1 MQPLDLTNKKLSIS
15 ACLIVKNEEKVLAT
29 CLQSI
34 KDYVDEIIV
43 VDTGSTDR
51 TVAIAES
58 FGARVYHHPWEN
70 HFSKHRNQSFGYA
83 RGDWILYIDADE
95 ELLPGSGQVLLE
107 AVKINDN
114 FDAIT
119 VILECVFGQNG
130 AKATNNSIR
139 IFRNHRGL
147 HYEGRVHNYIVGVKK
162 VLCAPIHIFHH
173 GYILDRE
180 TQLRRFK
187 RTTDLLNLDIA
198 EDPENPR
205 PHHFLAASYLSE
217 NRFKEAIR
225 EAEQALRLYEIR
237 RSYGHNYL
245 WTLYILASSYLELG
259 ELEMAEQAALKG
271 IGVNPDHLDSH
282 YCLSLIAYR
291 QKKLSYFKNH
301 FERYR
306 EIKTLIEKDPGRFGE
321 MVHNTFASEW
331 RLHLFDAFL
340 ILNEPE
346 AHRFRNAWELSRLLC
361 PDLFLFYQQSASCY
375 WQHQDFEQAKGQYLR
390 ALELR
395 PDHAGTLWVLSHVYE
410 KLKDFPNQILLLE
423 KLLKIDPQF
432 PHARFQLALTY
443 MRVGDFKK
451 SFDLFAKTGQSE
463 PSNRLIQINKA
474 LCLRGMGQYAESIEA
489 SAPIETDGPLEQA
502 ALTGNLAYCHYALG
516 QLELASA
523 HFQKWSELQ
532 PHSPE
537 PPVYLARI
545 FLERNEFEACVTQC
559 NQLLTI
565 LGLNKNQVL
574 DSLAELGALFF
585 TISRHSSLVQRPDL
599 SQVCEEIS
607 RLLGYQ
613 KRP

>member
-1 MQPLDLTNKKLSIS
+1 
-15 ACLIVKNEEKVLAT
+15 
-29 CLQSI
+29 
-34 KDYVDEIIV
+34 
-43 VDTGSTDR
+43 
-51 TVAIAES
+51 
-58 FGARVYHHPWEN
+58 
-70 HFSKHRNQSFGYA
+70 
-83 RGDWILYIDADE
+83 
-95 ELLPGSGQVLLE
+95 
-107 AVKINDN
+107 
-114 FDAIT
+114 
-119 VILECVFGQNG
+119 
-130 AKATNNSIR
+130 
-139 IFRNHRGL
+139 
-147 HYEGRVHNYIVGVKK
+147 
-162 VLCAPIHIFHH
+162 
-173 GYILDRE
+173 
-180 TQLRRFK
+180 
-187 RTTDLLNLDIA
+187 
-198 EDPENPR
+198 
-205 PHHFLAASYLSE
+205 
-217 NRFKEAIR
+217 
-225 EAEQALRLYEIR
+225 
-237 RSYGHNYL
+237 
-245 WTLYILASSYLELG
+245 
-259 ELEMAEQAALKG
+259 
-271 IGVNPDHLDSH
+271 
-282 YCLSLIAYR
+282 
-291 QKKLSYFKNH
+291 
-301 FERYR
+301 
-306 EIKTLIEKDPGRFGE
+306 
-321 MVHNTFASEW
+321 
-331 RLHLFDAFL
+331 
-340 ILNEPE
+340 
-346 AHRFRNAWELSRLLC
+346 LLC